1 MYLVHASRDIRRLVK
16 GLQCCSFLLW
26 TCWKSGVVLEI
37 NFKFLNFLQMC
48 FCRIVGSSKN
58 TFWSFGKWERELEE
72 RPRSY
77 TSSFYVVRFLSR
89 LMSFL
94 ECTPRFQTELTLA
107 ALPDIPP
114 RNCQN
119 NYKSAEKTSVIGPKG
134 IVNRLGGKKIP
145 FKVLRGLTT
154 SWMLKSLVDSATPYS
169 GYL

>member
-1 MYLVHASRDIRRLVK
+1 
-16 GLQCCSFLLW
+16 
-26 TCWKSGVVLEI
+26 
-37 NFKFLNFLQMC
+37 
-48 FCRIVGSSKN
+48 
-58 TFWSFGKWERELEE
+58 
-72 RPRSY
+72 
-77 TSSFYVVRFLSR
+77 
-89 LMSFL
+89 MSFL

-134 IVNRLGGKKIP
+134 IVNHLGGKKIP

>member
-107 ALPDIPP
+107 TLPDIPT

-134 IVNRLGGKKIP
+134 INC
-145 FKVLRGLTT
+145 
-154 SWMLKSLVDSATPYS
+154 
-169 GYL
+169 